1 MVSSYTIVFLLLFLA
16 TGLIALRFGGAPERI
31 GATIVLAWALSDVAY
46 HTVLGRTEVA
56 SVDVGHFVIDGTV
69 LVAIIW
75 LALRADRLWPL
86 WAAGAQLICFTGHLI
101 ALIETDNVH
110 RAYWAMTQTPQ
121 YVQLGALLIGTYRH
135 ARRKRRVGD
144 DTAWRATRSAA

>member
-1 MVSSYTIVFLLLFLA
+1 VTTYTLVFLLLFLA

-31 GATIVLAWALSDVAY
+31 GAVIVLTWALSDVLY
-46 HTVLGRTEVA
+46 HTFLGRIEVA

-69 LVAIIW
+69 LVAVIW

-101 ALIETDNVH
+101 ALIEADNVR

-135 ARRKRRVGD
+135 ARRKRRDGID
-144 DTAWRATRSAA
+144 IAWRAASPAA